1 MISAF
6 KQLVFNPVQTGCLPI
21 TDRGVS
27 RGLLYISERQAPPTS
42 NRRGFQLRRREN
54 FNAQASLT
62 KKKMKRSFE
71 YTWSSD
77 EEEEDDD
84 LYRAMEEWERKQQVE
99 GATAAAVAPL
109 FEYTWSSDEE
119 NDILLK
125 AMDEFEQQV
134 GGAVKKPLFEFDMT
148 IVGPRKNW
156 KNLVNKT
163 QFRAQLRQVREPVAE
178 ENIAN
183 ELTEALYQAINRELH
198 REDRHPNDWVN
209 FSITAQGFEHAYQS
223 VNFQVREFLDRSL
236 RLHELLDNL
245 AGKLNS
251 NESFDHNQSFMV
263 EVVFVKRPRPGSGK
277 KNRNVGLR
285 CLDKDNKRKKC
296 IISINNND
304 DLCCARAIAT
314 MIAHAHKDDSN
325 DAYQDYR
332 NIIQGR
338 KIQEEKAI
346 ELHEL
351 AEVQRGPCG
360 WEELQKFQHY
370 LQPTYQLIAMCRT
383 KPFFPF
389 FKGPPADIQIK
400 LIKSDTHYDGCSSFA
415 AFVNRAYWC
424 NLCDRGY
431 NVEDAQH
438 HSCDGRKCNS
448 CSRNNCPDYDRI
460 NRNPSILCNFC
471 HCSFYGNNCF
481 DYHREKNQCAKHRTC
496 LKCYAQY
503 NVIKGKRHRC
513 GFASCSSCKQM
524 VEIHAHKCFMQPV
537 VDHPEKEDDGDGT
550 KKPLPPPL
558 LIYADIEA
566 LQLPDRQFEENLLCY
581 RTSESDTIVTHKGK
595 DCVNMFLHDLD
606 DAAEIPDDD
615 RQRTII
621 TIFHNL
627 KGFDGTFIIQEL
639 YKQQRGIENQLTVGS
654 KVLSFESGPLIF
666 KDSLCFL
673 PMPLAN
679 FPSAFNLTE
688 LKKGFFPHLFNTPD
702 NQAYK
707 GRIPDLEYFDPDG
720 MSEQNKT
727 KLEEWHEEEVRRGV
741 QYDFA
746 KEMQEYCASDVAL
759 LQAGCEA
766 FTKEFQSNAGFNP
779 FISCVTIASACHLF
793 WRKHCL
799 KEETI
804 AVEPINGWRGRN
816 VNHSIKA
823 LQWLYY
829 KEHCIPK
836 QGVCPDRIKHVK
848 NGGEQRVT
856 CVEGC
861 YFVDGYDP
869 QTQTVYEFNGCFWH
883 GCPRCHPRNR
893 HARHAA
899 NPDRTMEE
907 LWRATLAKEA
917 ALRLGGYTLEVMW
930 ECDWDALTQHDP
942 AVKQFVTTLQ
952 LVEPLQPRQAF
963 FGGRT
968 GAVALHAK
976 AEDGEEI
983 RYVDVTSLYPWVNKN
998 AVYPIGHPT
1007 ILTQP
1012 RDQNIAIYFGI
1023 ALVDIIPPANL
1034 FHPVLPVRSGTKLTF
1049 PLCAACVKNEQSKE
1063 MLERSDVCNHT
1074 PEERMLRGTWCTPEI
1089 EKAVEKG
1096 YRVVRIHE
1104 VWHFPP
1110 HQQQE
1115 GLFRDYV
1122 NTWLKLKQQST
1133 GWPRW
1138 CDTEAKKQQYLT
1150 QYKEREGIDLDY
1162 ASIQKNAGQ
1171 RQVAKL
1177 MMNSFWG
1184 KFGQRQNK
1192 PRTVTI
1198 TSPSQLF
1205 PLLFNSHT
1213 NLTTLRI
1220 CTDDVLEAVYT
1231 ELDENVV
1238 PSNKTNVLVAAFT
1251 TAWARLKLYEAL
1263 DHLQQQVLYYDT
1275 DSVIYRWKPGQPS
1288 IPIGD
1293 YLGQFTDEL
1302 QGDVITEFISGG
1314 AKNYSYKTRQGKTEC
1329 KVRGFSLNVRG
1340 KQELNFNTMKATILS
1355 EIEHPQE
1362 EMRVIRT
1369 VNPNHFQRDTTNKSI
1384 KLVHQVK
1391 NYKLVFDKRVL
1402 DPQNK
1407 MSYPFGY
1414 RTWSEVDDEN
1424 VDMLLDL

>member
-6 KQLVFNPVQTGCLPI
+6 KQLVFKPVQTGCLPI

-27 RGLLYISERQAPPTS
+27 RGLLYISGRQAPQTS
-42 NRRGFQLRRREN
+42 NSRGFQLRRREN

-62 KKKMKRSFE
+62 KKMKRSFE

-77 EEEEDDD
+77 EEDDD
-84 LYRAMEEWERKQQVE
+84 LLYRAMEEWERTVQI
-99 GATAAAVAPL
+99 G
-109 FEYTWSSDEE
+109 
-119 NDILLK
+119 
-125 AMDEFEQQV
+125 
-134 GGAVKKPLFEFDMT
+134 GGARKPLFEFT
-148 IVGPRKNW
+148 LTSIGQRRRW
-156 KNLVNKT
+156 KNVVERA
-163 QFRAQLRQVREPVAE
+163 QFRAELRQLREPVVGDDIGSELANALHTAIQTEVLRE
-178 ENIAN
+178 ERSP
-183 ELTEALYQAINRELH
+183 Q
-198 REDRHPNDWVN
+198 DFVN
-209 FSITAQGFEHAYQS
+209 FSITAHGFTHAYQTI
-223 VNFQVREFLDRSL
+223 NFQVGEFLARSV
-236 RLHELLDNL
+236 RLNELLENL
-245 AGKLNS
+245 AAKLNS
-251 NESFDHNQSFMV
+251 NESFDHNQGFNV
-263 EVVFVKRPRPGSGK
+263 EVVFVKRPQPGSGK
-277 KNRNVGLR
+277 KNRNVGQR
-285 CLDKDNKRKKC
+285 CLDNDNKKKKC

-304 DLCCARAIAT
+304 QLCCARSIVT

-338 KIQEEKAI
+338 KLQEQKAI

-351 AEVQRGPCG
+351 AEVQQGPCG
-360 WEELQKFQHY
+360 LEELEKFRQY
-370 LQPTYQLIAMCRT
+370 LKSRYQLIVLCRT
-383 KPFFPF
+383 KPFSVF

-400 LIKSDTHYDGCSSFA
+400 LIKSDTHYDGCSSFS
-415 AFVNRAYWC
+415 AFVNRSYLC
-424 NLCDRGY
+424 VLCDRGY
-431 NVEDAQH
+431 NIEDAQH
-438 HSCDGRKCNS
+438 HPCEGRKCKS
-448 CSRNNCPDYDRI
+448 CSRNNCPDYDRT
-460 NRNPSILCNFC
+460 NRNPPILCNFC
-471 HCSFYGNNCF
+471 HCRFYGNNCF
-481 DYHREKNQCAKHRTC
+481 DYHREKNQCANHRTC
-496 LKCYAQY
+496 LKCHAQY
-503 NVIKGKRHRC
+503 NVVKGKRHRC
-513 GFASCSSCKQM
+513 GYASCPSCKEM

-537 VDHPEKEDDGDGT
+537 VDHPKKEDDGDGT

-558 LIYADIEA
+558 LVYADIEA
-566 LQLPDRQFEENLLCY
+566 LQLPDREFEANLLCY

-595 DCVNMFLHDLD
+595 DCVCTFLHDLD
-606 DAAEIPDDD
+606 DAAEIADDD

-627 KGFDGTFIIQEL
+627 KGFDGTIIIEEI

-688 LKKGFFPHLFNTPD
+688 LKKGFFPHSFNLP
-702 NQAYK
+702 QHQSYV
-707 GRIPDLEYFDPDG
+707 GEIPPLEFFDPDS
-720 MSEQNKT
+720 MSEKKKKEIEQ
-727 KLEEWHEEEVRRGV
+727 WHADQVRRGV

-746 KEMQEYCASDVAL
+746 KEMQEYCESDVAL

-766 FTKEFQSNAGFNP
+766 FTNEFKEHAGFNP

-804 AVEPINGWRGRN
+804 AIEPLKGWRGSR
-816 VNHSIKA
+816 VNQSKKA
-823 LQWLYY
+823 MQWLYY
-829 KEHCIPK
+829 KEEGLAK
-836 QGVCPDRIKHVK
+836 QGACQDRIKHVR
-848 NGGEQRVT
+848 NGGEQSVT

-883 GCPRCHPRNR
+883 GCPRCHPQNR
-893 HARHAA
+893 HAKHAV

-907 LWRATLAKEA
+907 LWRATLAKET

-930 ECDWDALTQHDP
+930 ECDWDDLTKHDP
-942 AVKQFVTTLQ
+942 AVKQFLTKLQ
-952 LVEPLQPRQAF
+952 LVEPLQPRHAF

-1012 RDQNIAIYFGI
+1012 RDQDITIYFGI

-1034 FHPVLPVRSGTKLTF
+1034 FHPVLPVRSGNKLTF
-1049 PLCAACVKNEQSKE
+1049 PLCAACVKLEQSKKI
-1063 MLERSDVCNHT
+1063 LERSDVCNHT

-1089 EKAVEKG
+1089 EKAVQKG

-1104 VWHFPP
+1104 VWHFP
-1110 HQQQE
+1110 QQQQ
-1115 GLFRDYV
+1115 GLFEHYV
-1122 NTWLKLKQQST
+1122 NTWLKQKQEAV
-1133 GWPRW
+1133 GWPQW
-1138 CDTEAKKQQYLT
+1138 CNTEAKKQQYLL
-1150 QYKEREGIDLDY
+1150 QYREREGIDLDY

-1177 MMNSFWG
+1177 MLNSFWG
-1184 KFGQRQNK
+1184 KFGQRPNK
-1192 PRTVTI
+1192 PKTVTI

-1205 PLLFNSHT
+1205 PLLFHTHT

-1238 PSNKTNVLVAAFT
+1238 PSNKTNVFIAAFT
-1251 TAWARLKLYEAL
+1251 TAWARLKLYEGL
-1263 DHLQQQVLYYDT
+1263 DHLQKRVLYYDT
-1275 DSVIYRWKPGQPS
+1275 DSILYRWKPGQSS

-1302 QGDVITEFISGG
+1302 EGDVISEFVSGG
-1314 AKNYSYKTRQGKTEC
+1314 AKNYGYTTRGGKTEC

-1340 KQELNFNTMKATILS
+1340 KQVLNFNTMKANILA
-1355 EIEHPQE
+1355 EIEDPQE
-1362 EMRVIRT
+1362 ERRVIR
-1369 VNPNHFQRDTTNKSI
+1369 VNNPNHFKRDNTHKKI
-1384 KLVHQVK
+1384 KLVEQVK

-1402 DPQNK
+1402 DADTK
-1407 MSYPFGY
+1407 ISYPFGY
-1414 RTWSEVDDEN
+1414 RAWSEVDDDN